1 MQIVSSQDESYI
13 WGTANFRPRWLL
25 NNASHSEKMRR
36 RLSAAYHIER
46 SIAHRLGL
54 PEYPCACNRCRGA
67 VIKKVETVARHH
79 SIHGRD
85 PYLVYPVMVGQYIEI
100 SVILESLV
108 TLLLGSARRCIRLC
122 WLR

>member
-1 MQIVSSQDESYI
+1 MQIVSSQDQRCNC
-13 WGTANFRPRWLL
+13 GTGNYPIEDGVGIISTHCVVKKATF
-25 NNASHSEKMRR
+25 AEKMRR

-67 VIKKVETVARHH
+67 IIKKVETVARHH

-85 PYLVYPVMVGQYIEI
+85 PYLVYPVMVGKYIEI
-100 SVILESLV
+100 SVILESPV
-108 TLLLGSARRCIRLC
+108 K
-122 WLR
+122 